1 MKNVGIR
8 RKSIHCK
15 TLKLAGSR
23 IPYDTEKCVSDEVWS
38 SANLSDSDDLES
50 TIAKVLVPCVNF

>member
-8 RKSIHCK
+8 RKSLHCK
-15 TLKLAGSR
+15 TLKLAG
-23 IPYDTEKCVSDEVWS
+23 YDTEKCVSDEVWS

-50 TIAKVLVPCVNF
+50 TIAKVLVLCVNF